1 MEISNII
8 FISIWSIVILIF
20 FIIEILTSG
29 LWAGLTSFSVI
40 PSLFI
45 SIFVKI
51 SVWSI
56 ALQIL
61 TFLISWALLY
71 LIIFKVFKN
80 KFLNYKYKESNF
92 NGIDKTE
99 IFILEEDSYEE
110 KSENN
115 LYGTIKIGDKK
126 FRTLSIKNE
135 GLIKKGTQVTIKEI
149 RGNILYI
156 AATKEKDVNY

>member
-1 MEISNII
+1 MDSLRIVFIVLWSFII
-8 FISIWSIVILIF
+8 LLF
-20 FIIEILTSG
+20 FILEILTTG
-29 LWAGLTSFSVI
+29 LWAGLTSFSAI

-45 SIFVKI
+45 SIFVKM
-51 SVWSI
+51 SVSSI
-56 ALQIL
+56 ALQIIM
-61 TFLISWALLY
+61 FIISWVLLY

-115 LYGTIKIGDKK
+115 LYGAIKIGDKK